1 MWLSWVIYLW
11 RSLYYSVA
19 ISWHACWYP
28 IDCYVDDGISC
39 ELSHSWPYCVCS
51 HSMIDVFVL
60 YSFAL
65 FVSWMFIVEDKVHL
79 NLIHIACAVAEMRC
93 DHRSLQMT
101 WRRLTWN
108 DKCMGGF
115 SSCWCVCL
123 IPLSVSPCAIIEH
136 RAWFALIEP
145 KMSVI
150 KLIRLFDKSIPSA
163 GAHCGTNLKLCSL
176 TSVCWRTVALMDN
189 CVACCIWLQ
198 LATTLA
204 FHFHNGWDIS
214 GYCRRRSVFLN
225 VGVVHK
231 FVEVF
236 YGSSVESVS
245 SHA

>member
-1 MWLSWVIYLW
+1 MWMWLSCYLCGCKNETWLWFCKWRWDAWRKETIVWVDSTHSGVLAESTQCITVCNHCA
-11 RSLYYSVA
+11 SSVVRT
-19 ISWHACWYP
+19 
-28 IDCYVDDGISC
+28 D
-39 ELSHSWPYCVCS
+39 LTK
-51 HSMIDVFVL
+51 DVL
-60 YSFAL
+60 
-65 FVSWMFIVEDKVHL
+65 
-79 NLIHIACAVAEMRC
+79 
-93 DHRSLQMT
+93 
-101 WRRLTWN
+101 
-108 DKCMGGF
+108 
-115 SSCWCVCL
+115 
-123 IPLSVSPCAIIEH
+123 
-136 RAWFALIEP
+136 
-145 KMSVI
+145 I

-176 TSVCWRTVALMDN
+176 TSVWWRTVALMDN

-225 VGVVHK
+225 VDVVHK